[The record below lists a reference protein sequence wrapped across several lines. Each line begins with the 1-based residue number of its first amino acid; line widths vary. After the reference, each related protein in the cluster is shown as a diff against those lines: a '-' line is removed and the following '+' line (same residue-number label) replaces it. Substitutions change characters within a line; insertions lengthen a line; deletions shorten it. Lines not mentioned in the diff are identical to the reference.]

1 MKQLLHLIT
10 ADELADLRKPS
21 ILAVQCSVH
30 HVVRRHTISVQ
41 LDLRRAL
48 EDRPNLRGGIAGR
61 AKFSDKFRCIA
72 LLD

>member
-30 HVVRRHTISVQ
+30 HV
-41 LDLRRAL
+41 
-48 EDRPNLRGGIAGR
+48 
-61 AKFSDKFRCIA
+61 
-72 LLD
+72 